1 MFIEV
6 TAYNG
11 KTLVNTSLIT
21 YVERSTDDE
30 YTILWFTDGNDCVR
44 CNETY
49 NEIVWKIAEG
59 ERVVTEEER
68 KD

>member
-11 KTLVNTSLIT
+11 KTLVNTALVT
-21 YVERSTDDE
+21 YVERNVDDE
-30 YTILWFTDGNDCVR
+30 YTILWFSDGNDCVR

-49 NEIVWKIAEG
+49 SEIVRKIAEG
-59 ERVVTEEER
+59 ERVMAEE
-68 KD
+68 DTQ